1 MEGLL
6 ENKETLHKVIQYLI
20 NIKETGG
27 VRLQGSSCL
36 GGL

>member
-27 VRLQGSSCL
+27 ALKAGSSCL